1 VQTTPFRWCALV
13 STPLVLFSL
22 VGCDRPDSVMGS
34 ASQPTFA
41 VDPGASSPTGSLAAG
56 RSAHVAVRLG
66 DGRVLVAGGVNGFT
80 RLASAELFSP
90 GTGTWSTTAS
100 MSAPR
105 LGHAAVLLADGRVL
119 VVGGASFN
127 GCAAA
132 PVGTGAEIYDPA
144 TGKWTVTGSMKVAR
158 NSSAIVLL
166 ASGKVL
172 VAGGGDRCGRLWNSA
187 ELYDPATGAW
197 TLTGFM
203 VAPRQ
208 SAAAVRLSDGRVLV
222 AGGMGVYPFP
232 SVATAELYDP
242 ASGTWKATGSMN
254 DPRMWTLED
263 MSALGFLALLPDGR
277 VFTAGGLNR
286 CNAFDCPSTVS
297 LNSADLY
304 DPASGTW
311 TRTGAMAGRRS
322 EHQMTVLPSG
332 YVLVTGGRNGG
343 SVLKTVELFD
353 AASGKFLN
361 AATLV
366 TGRFDHTTTPLADG
380 RALIAGGLNS
390 TGLSAAEVYVL
401 NRSPV
406 ANAGSGVSGTEGS
419 PVSFDGST
427 SSDPDGDALTY
438 SWDFGDHSPAAT
450 GATQTHTYA
459 DNGTYSVTLTVSD
472 GKASSTATTTA
483 TIANVPPTVYAFA
496 GGSILPGETF
506 ASSGWFGD
514 PGADSWTGT
523 VDYGDG
529 SGAQPLTLTGKEFAL
544 SHSYRVAGSYTVTV
558 TVTDDDGGSG
568 AGHATIVV
576 ETAQQAI
583 EGLLMPRVEALASSG
598 ALDRGNAN
606 ALCAILRAAE
616 QQLARDGTTPAA
628 NQLAA
633 FRHQV
638 DALVRSERLSP
649 SDAQGLLDAL
659 ERILAAVEPGGAQA
673 ASQTRSA
680 PGSPNRSIGSPLI
693 KR

>member
-1 VQTTPFRWCALV
+1 
-13 STPLVLFSL
+13 
-22 VGCDRPDSVMGS
+22 
-34 ASQPTFA
+34 
-41 VDPGASSPTGSLAAG
+41 
-56 RSAHVAVRLG
+56 
-66 DGRVLVAGGVNGFT
+66 
-80 RLASAELFSP
+80 
-90 GTGTWSTTAS
+90 
-100 MSAPR
+100 
-105 LGHAAVLLADGRVL
+105 
-119 VVGGASFN
+119 
-127 GCAAA
+127 
-132 PVGTGAEIYDPA
+132 
-144 TGKWTVTGSMKVAR
+144 
-158 NSSAIVLL
+158 
-166 ASGKVL
+166 
-172 VAGGGDRCGRLWNSA
+172 
-187 ELYDPATGAW
+187 
-197 TLTGFM
+197 
-203 VAPRQ
+203 
-208 SAAAVRLSDGRVLV
+208 
-222 AGGMGVYPFP
+222 
-232 SVATAELYDP
+232 
-242 ASGTWKATGSMN
+242 MN

-277 VFTAGGLNR
+277 VFTAGGLTR
-286 CNAFDCPSTVS
+286 CNAFEWSSTVCV
-297 LNSADLY
+297 NTADVY

-322 EHQMTVLPSG
+322 EHQMTILPSG

-343 SVLKTVELFD
+343 AVLNTVELFD
-353 AASGKFLN
+353 AGSGKFLN

-366 TGRFDHTTTPLADG
+366 TARFDHTTTPLADG
-380 RALIAGGLNS
+380 RALIAGGLNP

-401 NRSPV
+401 DRAPV
-406 ANAGSGVSGTEGS
+406 ANAGSGVSGLEGS
-419 PVSFDGST
+419 PVSFDGSA

-450 GATQTHTYA
+450 GATQAHTYA
-459 DNGTYSVTLTVSD
+459 DNGTYSVSLTVSD

-496 GGSILPGETF
+496 GGTILPGETF

-544 SHSYRVAGSYTVTV
+544 SHSYRVAGSYTVQV

-568 AGHATIVV
+568 SGHATMVV
-576 ETAQQAI
+576 ETTQQAI
-583 EGLLMPRVEALASSG
+583 EGLLMPRIEGLAASG
-598 ALDRGNAN
+598 ALNRGNAE

-616 QQLARDGTTPAA
+616 QQIDRDHTTPVA

-659 ERILAAVEPGGAQA
+659 ERILAVVAPAGDRG
-673 ASQTRSA
+673 ASQDRNPAGRTSARSLVTAYFFGPFPCAAAADAVATSRPTVSKTSVALFDIRA
-680 PGSPNRSIGSPLI
+680 PACEWLTGAHPTASGTTPV
-693 KR
+693 